1 MYDEIDYVYEVY
13 KEKSF
18 SQAAK
23 NLFVSQPALSSAIKK
38 VETRLGIVIF
48 DRSSQPIAL
57 TEEGKVYI
65 EAVERIRMIRKGL
78 EEQLCDM
85 SKLKTGH
92 ITVSGENYISSFIYP
107 KIIIEFMNKYSGI
120 DIEMVESNSHDLQ
133 NLLLSESVDLLID
146 YKFDPELY
154 QSYPLADEHILLCV
168 PHGAPI
174 NDKFAE
180 YQLTAKDVKNGKH
193 LKKSCKSLD
202 LSEFAD
208 ETFIILKKGNY
219 SHRHSMELCAEAGFT
234 PKVKIYPD
242 QMITSY
248 NMSRAGMGISLIPDL
263 LVKSAAESGK
273 CVFYK
278 LSNENS
284 LRKLCLGFKKNHYM
298 SRAVEAF
305 INTALEVYKTE

>member
-18 SQAAK
+18 SAAAK
-23 NLFVSQPALSSAIKK
+23 NLYVSQPALSSSIKK
-38 VETRLGIVIF
+38 IEARLGITIF

-65 EAVERIRMIRKGL
+65 EAVERIMAIKKGL
-78 EEQLCDM
+78 ETRISDI

-107 KIIIEFMNKYSGI
+107 KIIIEFMERYGGI

-133 NLLLSESVDLLID
+133 NQLLCENVDLLID
-146 YKFDPELY
+146 YKFDPALY
-154 QSYPLADEHILLCV
+154 DSYPLTMEHIILCV
-168 PHGAPI
+168 PKKLEI
-174 NDKFAE
+174 NERLKE
-180 YQLTAKDVKNGKH
+180 YQLTARDIKNGKH
-193 LKKSCKSLD
+193 LKSNCDGVHLK
-202 LSEFAD
+202 EFAD
-208 ETFIILKKGNY
+208 EMFVILKKGNY
-219 SHRHSMELCAEAGFT
+219 SHKHSMELCAEAGFT

-248 NMSRAGMGISLIPDL
+248 NMSRAGMGVSLIPDL
-263 LVKSAAESGK
+263 LIYATPESGK
-273 CVFYK
+273 CVYYK
-278 LSNENS
+278 LLDASS
-284 LRKLCLGFKKNHYM
+284 LRQLCIGFKKNRYM

-305 INTALEVYKTE
+305 IKTALEVYK